1 METAKPSTALFD
13 INVHL
18 SIIQISKMTLELGF
32 MNIAPPFPLFATF
45 DSNKQLSMNEL
56 CFVEIDAAPPLVSDE
71 HPLKLLLRKLKSFL
85 PLIISLNNA
94 PSSLVE

>member
-32 MNIAPPFPLFATF
+32 VNIAPFPLFAAF
-45 DSNKQLSMNEL
+45 DSNKQLSMNEF

-85 PLIISLNNA
+85 PLIVSLNNV